1 MRRKRAIVP
10 QPNYYITRRTIL
22 LSGEAK
28 KVHGCEGKEG
38 ERTTSKIE
46 RGGEGDDR
54 TRREMVMV
62 MGVETKPTPLVVKS
76 G

>member
-1 MRRKRAIVP
+1 
-10 QPNYYITRRTIL
+10 

-76 G
+76 S